1 MLNAFFLKKTRRQK
15 YPLKKN
21 RRGGGRKQTIK
32 TRKIKKMNCNPA
44 IEEKTANEST
54 CYTDDILIQ
63 IRNAYNQNQPEP
75 ANRISATLPPSSILE
90 ELRVKMRPD
99 CEKENCWLKYL
110 TPQQR
115 EVVEERVFAPK
126 KPDDWKKNPVEWL
139 SNHDIL
145 NVLKQYEEKYPTF
158 KFIEPTS
165 IDFDTVLKN
174 GEEGGKAG
182 SCVSDDLCKFSLESY
197 IQQGKKQMG
206 IIFNLDRHDQKG
218 SHWVSL
224 FIDIEKSVLFYF
236 DSAANKTPPEI
247 KRLVERIQTQAQQLS
262 PPRKYT
268 YYENYPHEHQKSNT
282 ECGMYS
288 LFFII
293 TMLDKSKLM
302 KSKIRMFNHGVI
314 KDAKMIKLRD
324 SYFND

>member
-1 MLNAFFLKKTRRQK
+1 
-15 YPLKKN
+15 
-21 RRGGGRKQTIK
+21 
-32 TRKIKKMNCNPA
+32 MNCNPA
-44 IEEKTANEST
+44 IKEDTVDEST

-63 IRNAYNQNQPEP
+63 IRDAYNNSQTEN
-75 ANRISATLPPSSILE
+75 AKRIPTTLPPSSILE
-90 ELRVKMRPD
+90 ELRVKMRPH

-115 EVVEERVFAPK
+115 EVVEEHVFAPK

-145 NVLKQYEEKYPTF
+145 NVLRQYEEKYPSF
-158 KFIEPTS
+158 QFIEPTS

-174 GEEGGKAG
+174 GNRG
-182 SCVSDDLCKFSLESY
+182 SCVSDDLCKFSLKSY
-197 IQQGKKQMG
+197 IGRGKKQIG

-224 FIDIEKSVLFYF
+224 FIDIENSIMFYF

-247 KRLVERIQTQAQQLS
+247 NRLVKRIQTQASQLS
-262 PPRKYT
+262 PPRNYT
-268 YYENYPHEHQKSNT
+268 YYENYPKDHQKSNT

-288 LFFII
+288 LYFII
-293 TMLDKSKLM
+293 TMLDRSKSLKH
-302 KSKIRMFNHGVI
+302 KIRMFKYGNI

-324 SYFND
+324 LLFND